1 MKMKQKLSIY
11 TVQIELSKNQ
21 KNAVPAQT
29 IAARD
34 QLKHDLDNIFAAE
47 CTLCGSLMIQQLNQ
61 LFNIMNET
69 W

>member
-1 MKMKQKLSIY
+1 MKQKLSIY

-21 KNAVPAQT
+21 KNAIPAQT

-34 QLKHDLDNIFAAE
+34 QLKQDLENILAAE

-61 LFNIMNET
+61 LFNVMNET

>member
-1 MKMKQKLSIY
+1 MKQKLSIY

-21 KNAVPAQT
+21 KNAIPPQT
-29 IAARD
+29 VAARD
-34 QLKHDLDNIFAAE
+34 QLKQDLENILAAE

-61 LFNIMNET
+61 LFDIMNET